1 MRLTQERAWL
11 AREFVDAENQAGEPP
26 ALLAPPPFFDNSPNR
41 WNSARQ
47 MSATSQIIDE
57 VLPAKLEEQLPRW
70 LELPVYRSRF
80 NGNEGIHSP
89 SGFFKLPFITKQHIR
104 DGFPQNFLSHGQS
117 LETLLANAQVEL
129 EHTSGTSEERT
140 PVLFGMGWWNAQ
152 ESLALRLNRRIA
164 HVLDE
169 YPNARRA
176 VLTTP
181 ICNGTACH
189 SRWTPRSARI
199 YQESLFV
206 NQARIPFLIE
216 ETELAR
222 MADEITEWSPQFLD
236 LDPVHGAWFA
246 LYCERNGIRFPS
258 LQFVNCSYEFVGVVH
273 RKILKRVFGVP
284 VFNLY
289 GSTETG
295 HLLMEDENGV
305 MQPSVETAF
314 LEVLNPDSNG
324 VGDLAVTT
332 LSNDFMPLLRY
343 RIGDLIERRGTTSAA
358 NYIVHGRAR
367 DALRTPD
374 DRRVTTWQVDQCFAD
389 VDGIAHYQLRQ
400 AENGDCALRYV
411 PDAKAPTSEDL
422 REVTGRLEKL
432 LQTPNGITIESSNLL
447 VPAPS
452 GKFRLTCRE

>member
-1 MRLTQERAWL
+1 
-11 AREFVDAENQAGEPP
+11 
-26 ALLAPPPFFDNSPNR
+26 
-41 WNSARQ
+41 
-47 MSATSQIIDE
+47 MSATSQIIE
-57 VLPAKLEEQLPRW
+57 GALPAKLEEQLPRW
-70 LELPVYRSRF
+70 LNLPVYRSRLDLDGDIQRPI
-80 NGNEGIHSP
+80 N
-89 SGFFKLPFITKQHIR
+89 FFKLPFITKHHIR
-104 DGFPQNFLSHGQS
+104 DGFPNNFLRDGQT
-117 LETLLANAQVEL
+117 LEKLLEDGLVEL

-152 ESLALRLNRRIA
+152 ELSALRLNRRIA

-169 YPNARRA
+169 FPNSRRA

-199 YQESLFV
+199 YQGSLFV
-206 NQARIPFLIE
+206 NQARIPFLLE
-216 ETELAR
+216 DAELAR
-222 MADEITEWSPQFLD
+222 MAEEISEWSPQFLD

-258 LQFVNCSYEFVGVVH
+258 LQFVNCSYEFVSVVH

-305 MQPSVETAF
+305 MQPSIETAF

-332 LSNDFMPLLRY
+332 LSNDYMPLLRY
-343 RIGDLIERRGTTSAA
+343 RIGDLVERRGNS
-358 NYIVHGRAR
+358 YIMHGRAR

-389 VDGIAHYQLRQ
+389 VNGIAHYQLRQ
-400 AENGDCALRYV
+400 SENGDCALRYV
-411 PDAKAPTSEDL
+411 PDAKAPTSDDMRGL
-422 REVTGRLEKL
+422 RERLKKL
-432 LQTPNGITIESSNLL
+432 LQTPNAITVKSSNLL

>member
-1 MRLTQERAWL
+1 M
-11 AREFVDAENQAGEPP
+11 P
-26 ALLAPPPFFDNSPNR
+26 A
-41 WNSARQ
+41 
-47 MSATSQIIDE
+47 TTEIIDE
-57 VLPAKLEEQLPRW
+57 ATTPACLKELLPRW
-70 LELPVYRSRF
+70 LNLPVYRSRLELDGDIQRPM
-80 NGNEGIHSP
+80 N
-89 SGFFKLPFITKQHIR
+89 FFKLPFITKQHVR
-104 DGFPQNFLSHGQS
+104 EGFPQNFLSHGQS

-140 PVLFGMGWWNAQ
+140 PVLFGTGWWNAQ
-152 ESLALRLNRRIA
+152 EARALRLNRRIA

-199 YQESLFV
+199 YDDSLFV
-206 NQARIPFLIE
+206 NQMRIPFLLE
-216 ETELAR
+216 DAEFAR
-222 MADEITEWSPQFLD
+222 MAEEIGEWSPQFLD

-246 LYCERNGIRFPS
+246 LYCERKGIRFPS
-258 LQFVNCSYEFVGVVH
+258 LQFVNCSYEFVSVVH
-273 RKILKRVFGVP
+273 RQILQRVFGVP

-295 HLLMEDENGV
+295 HLLMEDEHGV
-305 MQPSVETAF
+305 MQPSIETAF

-324 VGDLAVTT
+324 VGDLVVTT

-343 RIGDLIERRGTTSAA
+343 RIGDLVERRENS
-358 NYIVHGRAR
+358 YIMHGRAR

-374 DRRVTTWQVDQCFAD
+374 DRRVTVWQADQCFAG
-389 VDGIAHYQLRQ
+389 VSGIAHYQLRQ

-411 PDAKAPTSEDL
+411 PDGNGPREENL
-422 REVTGRLEKL
+422 RELIVRLEKL
-432 LQTPNGITIESSNLL
+432 LQASNRITVEASDLL

-452 GKFRLTCRE
+452 GKYRLTCKE